1 MPVRNRQKFG
11 RIKEEMQHDRN
22 QEGTFLREKREIKCV
37 HCYRDI
43 DEGEG

>member
-1 MPVRNRQKFG
+1 MTETKRG
-11 RIKEEMQHDRN
+11 H
-22 QEGTFLREKREIKCV
+22 FLREKREIKCV